1 MNKFTTIL
9 SILLSSFIFVGC
21 EKTIMDST
29 IPQITSKI
37 ESNIKISFQDNE
49 YECSMLHTPEGLT
62 TLNFNSPES
71 LKDFTISRNCGK
83 YEVTQ
88 GGLQGEYMK
97 EPLPKDSPIKY
108 FIDILDVLDDNE
120 RPFKLKSEE
129 EGEKIYSGNL
139 AEKECTVVLGR
150 KDEIIRIEMQEPKFE
165 VQFKE

>member
-1 MNKFTTIL
+1 MKKFTTIL

-21 EKTIMDST
+21 QKASIDST
-29 IPQITSKI
+29 IPQATSKI
-37 ESNIKISFQDNE
+37 ENSVKISFQDNE
-49 YECSMLHTPEGLT
+49 YECNVLHTPEGLT
-62 TLNFNSPES
+62 TLTFNSPES

-120 RPFKLKSEE
+120 RPFHLKSEE
-129 EGEKIYSGNL
+129 EGEKTYSGNL
-139 AEKECTVVLGR
+139 NDKECTVVLSR
-150 KDEIIRIEMQEPKFE
+150 KGDIIRIQMQDPKFE
-165 VQFKE
+165 VEFKK

>member
-1 MNKFTTIL
+1 MKKITIIL
-9 SILLSSFIFVGC
+9 SILLSSLIFVGC
-21 EKTIMDST
+21 EKSVVDST
-29 IPQITSKI
+29 MPQITSKI
-37 ESNIKISFQDNE
+37 ENNVKISFQDNE
-49 YECSMLHTPEGLT
+49 YECNVLHTPEGLT

-108 FIDILDVLDDNE
+108 FIDVLDALDDNE
-120 RPFKLKSEE
+120 RQFKLKSEE

-139 AEKECTVVLGR
+139 GEKECTVVLGR

>member
-1 MNKFTTIL
+1 ML
-9 SILLSSFIFVGC
+9 SILLFSLVFAGC
-21 EKTIMDST
+21 EKTVIDST
-29 IPQITSKI
+29 IPQMTSKI
-37 ESNIKISFQDNE
+37 ENNAKISFQDNE
-49 YECSMLHTPEGLT
+49 YECNVLHTPEGLT
-62 TLNFNSPES
+62 TLTFSSPES

-108 FIDILDVLDDNE
+108 FIDVLDALDDNE

-139 AEKECTVVLGR
+139 NDKECIVILGR
-150 KDEIIRIEMQEPKFE
+150 KGEIIRIEMQEPKFE
-165 VQFKE
+165 VLFKELLIQ